1 MKIGELVKTYRPI
14 FHLHLNVEWRQTSSV
29 NIKMLNESLNSRL
42 SLTWRTSHVLIET
55 LYRENVSFRDR
66 DLKRQIPCHTAS
78 KNLDAQLLRNDT
90 SFLSN
95 LLCKSPLINY
105 SPTIFVR
112 LFQPIHWYETRI
124 LTFSSEKRAPISTMF
139 TCRASHNVL

>member
-1 MKIGELVKTYRPI
+1 MFLQIKHQSSIYQRRWYDMRSEDINFHRNQTFGRRIDHLFLPI
-14 FHLHLNVEWRQTSSV
+14 FGPRN
-29 NIKMLNESLNSRL
+29 
-42 SLTWRTSHVLIET
+42 LIET
-55 LYRENVSFRDR
+55 LHRENVSFRDR

>member
-1 MKIGELVKTYRPI
+1 MKKL
-14 FHLHLNVEWRQTSSV
+14 V
-29 NIKMLNESLNSRL
+29 NIAENSD
-42 SLTWRTSHVLIET
+42 SIEDGLIET

-78 KNLDAQLLRNDT
+78 KNLDAQLFT
-90 SFLSN
+90 QWYEFLIN

-112 LFQPIHWYETRI
+112 LFQSIHWYETRI

>member
-1 MKIGELVKTYRPI
+1 MMFT
-14 FHLHLNVEWRQTSSV
+14 T
-29 NIKMLNESLNSRL
+29 
-42 SLTWRTSHVLIET
+42 TLIET
-55 LYRENVSFRDR
+55 LYRENWRFRDR
-66 DLKRQIPCHTAS
+66 DLNGKYHVIS
-78 KNLDAQLLRNDT
+78 KNLDAQLLCNDT

-95 LLCKSPLINY
+95 LLCKSPLIIY

-139 TCRASHNVL
+139 TSVNIRDVFELRRYGVAIVCSVCYDMIFGVYHIWPHS